1 MSYKKWSRDFS
12 RQKELQESIAQSL
25 ESSLLAKSRSAFDSE
40 VNELAF
46 RHKQ

>member
-1 MSYKKWSRDFS
+1 MNSS

-25 ESSLLAKSRSAFDSE
+25 ESFPMAEARSAFDSE
-40 VNELAF
+40 VNELDF